1 MSKLLNLELEYNNFL
16 DAVGLNDIEKDSI
29 QYKQLKK
36 TFYSGMLC
44 MFGKLAFELPEM
56 EEEDAN
62 QELQDIFTLIKNSIE

>member
-1 MSKLLNLELEYNNFL
+1 MSKLLNLDAEYNNFL
-16 DAVGLNDIEKDSI
+16 DAVGLSDLETDSV

-36 TFYSGMLC
+36 TFFSGMMC

-62 QELQDIFTLIKNSIE
+62 QELQDMFTLIKNGIE